1 MDIVESKFD
10 NCYKRLL
17 NVSLI
22 NFVFFSVLMM
32 YSTRLRVISPFL
44 LCTIILFILIK
55 PTTSLYFYLEG
66 TEQKCFLEELPRDT
80 LVVGKKQII
89 AVFSM

>member
-1 MDIVESKFD
+1 MFEVD
-10 NCYKRLL
+10 
-17 NVSLI
+17 
-22 NFVFFSVLMM
+22 FVFFSVLMM
-32 YSTRLRVISPFL
+32 YSTRLRVINLFL
-44 LCTIILFILIK
+44 LYTIVLFILVK

-89 AVFSM
+89 GGIWLII